1 MVTGGAGYIGSH
13 TVVALL
19 EQRFEVIVVDNL
31 YNSRQEVLDGIQQ
44 ITGVSPTFV
53 SLDLCDSTALHQLLE
68 KHTDVSAIIHFAA
81 YKAVGESVEKPLQYY
96 RNNLYSL
103 VNLLEAMQTHRIPHL
118 IFSSSCTVY
127 GQPPSLPV
135 TEDTPVQPAQS
146 PYGNTKKMAEE
157 IIRDTARATEGLQ
170 AISLRYFNPV
180 GAHPSGLIGELP
192 LGTPNNLVPFITQTA
207 AGMRDKLRIFGDDYD
222 TPDGTCIRDY
232 IHVMDLAEAHIA
244 ALNRLQSQQNQDAY
258 DYFNV
263 GTGHGNSVLEV
274 VKAFEQVNK
283 VPLPYEIV
291 ARRPGDIEKIY
302 ADTQRANQALGWQAQ
317 RDLSDMMRTAWQ
329 WQEKFAERR
338 FLPPPKSLV
347 FSLTQPYNIKNSS
360 RSRLAPGPAA
370 GGRPKQ

>member
-13 TVVALL
+13 TVVALI
-19 EQRFEVIVVDNL
+19 EQGFEVIIVDNL
-31 YNSRQEVLDGIQQ
+31 YNSRQEVLEGIQQ

-53 SLDLCDSTALHQLLE
+53 SLDLCDSAALHQLLK
-68 KHTDVSAIIHFAA
+68 KHTDVSATIHFAA

-103 VNLLEAMQTHRIPHL
+103 INLLEAMQTHRIPHL

-157 IIRDTARATEGLQ
+157 IIRDTARAIEGLQ

-222 TPDGTCIRDY
+222 TPDGTCVRDY

-244 ALNRLQSQQNQDAY
+244 ALNRLQSQQNRDAY
-258 DYFNV
+258 EYFNV

-274 VKAFEQVNK
+274 VKAFKQANE
-283 VPLPYEIV
+283 VPLAYEIV

-302 ADTQRANQALGWQAQ
+302 ADTQRANQALGWQAK
-317 RDLSDMMRTAWQ
+317 RDLEDMMRTAWQ
-329 WQEKFAERR
+329 WQENLLKEDFYLHQKA
-338 FLPPPKSLV
+338 
-347 FSLTQPYNIKNSS
+347 
-360 RSRLAPGPAA
+360 
-370 GGRPKQ
+370 